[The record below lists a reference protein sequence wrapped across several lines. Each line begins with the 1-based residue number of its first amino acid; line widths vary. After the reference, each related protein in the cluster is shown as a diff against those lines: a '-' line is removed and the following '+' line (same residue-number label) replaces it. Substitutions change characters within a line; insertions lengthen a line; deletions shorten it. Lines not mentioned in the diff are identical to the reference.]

1 MEKPEKIT
9 INKNNFIQVEVF
21 AYLITPECE
30 EFKNIKDKEIKFMA
44 EMNANIVVPAF
55 KVKIKFKDKTL
66 TENMEQMIQS
76 EINENI
82 SGSMKIAKIVT
93 SITQKD
99 VEMANPT
106 GVPKTESIK
115 IADYIITP
123 DGKGM
128 IGYCKF
134 NELNK
139 IAQ

>member
-9 INKNNFIQVEVF
+9 INKNNFIQVEVL
-21 AYLITPECE
+21 AYLITPECD
-30 EFKNIKDKEIKFMA
+30 EFENVKDKEIKFMA
-44 EMNANIVVPAF
+44 EMNTDIVIPAF
-55 KVKIKFKDKTL
+55 KVKIKFKNKKL
-66 TENMEQMIQS
+66 TEDMEKMIQS

-82 SGSMKIAKIVT
+82 SSSRKIAKIVS
-93 SITQKD
+93 SITQKN

-106 GVPKTESIK
+106 GSPKTESIK